1 MKLKGAFFALAAFA
15 LPAAAGAA
23 ERTFEANYAVS
34 VKGIPVGDF
43 DYRLKADDSAY
54 QVAAERKATGLAR
67 TLSGTSQDYTYAA
80 KGVLAGGAPA
90 PAHYEHKGG
99 KRNKHIQV
107 TFAGGAPVTTSDIPI
122 SMGNPP
128 ATATQK
134 AGSID
139 QLSAIA
145 SMVLSSGDPCAR
157 NVKVFL
163 DGRSRFDFQ
172 FAPGGQV
179 NVATKAYR
187 GAATRCSVQFRP
199 IAGFPDPQEPATLT
213 FLFAKTPSGMFAP
226 LRIEMPTDDGL
237 ALLEIR
243 SFAAESR

>member
-1 MKLKGAFFALAAFA
+1 MTFKGATLALLTLA
-15 LPAAAGAA
+15 LPTVARAA
-23 ERTFEANYAVS
+23 ERTFEATYAVS

-43 DYRLKADDSAY
+43 NYRLKADDSAY
-54 QVAAERKATGLAR
+54 QVAAERKTCGLAR
-67 TLSGTSQDYTYAA
+67 TLSGSSQDYTYAA
-80 KGVLAGGAPA
+80 NGALAGGALR

-99 KRNKHIQV
+99 KRNKHVQV
-107 TFAGGAPVTTSDIPI
+107 AFGGGAPVTSSDIPI

-128 ATATQK
+128 ATPAQK
-134 AGSID
+134 TGSVD
-139 QLSAIA
+139 QLTAIA
-145 SMVLSSGDPCAR
+145 SMVLSADDPCSR
-157 NVKVFL
+157 SLKVFL

-172 FAPGGQV
+172 FAPNGQV

-187 GAATRCSVQFRP
+187 GAATRCAVQFRP
-199 IAGFPDPQEPATLT
+199 IAGFPDPQEAATLT

-243 SFAAESR
+243 SFAAATR